1 MQNHLKATKRQ
12 RNKGKEMIAKD
23 DTTYANIVGNK
34 VVWIFTKND
43 IPEWNENDLHVVSIP
58 KKLLGKVK
66 VGTEYINDN
75 FVIKK
80 EIVTK
85 DDVLYG
91 VLGEN
96 NELLYSFTKEQREFY
111 NDDEKV
117 VIIPA
122 KEALEVCEGNIYDEN
137 AKSFLLDL
145 EHVRNLYM
153 KLANESYN
161 AVINIIMGE
170 DTPLSEMISW
180 ETQEKEAKAYLA
192 NNDVAQAPNIVIMA
206 TTQGRDISEFANKI
220 IEKAQKYRMASS
232 FLIGYRQKVIK
243 ALESASD
250 VTSLRNAKFDKDYV
264 LQHLQSMSAQAT
276 QG

>member
-43 IPEWNENDLHVVSIP
+43 MPEWNENDLHVVSIP

-66 VGTEYINDN
+66 VGTEYIND

-80 EIVTK
+80 EIATK
-85 DDVLYG
+85 DNVLYG

>member
-43 IPEWNENDLHVVSIP
+43 MPEWNENDLHVVSIP

-80 EIVTK
+80 EIATK

>member
-1 MQNHLKATKRQ
+1 
-12 RNKGKEMIAKD
+12 MIAKD

-43 IPEWNENDLHVVSIP
+43 MPEWNENDLHVVSIP
-58 KKLLGKVK
+58 KKLINKVK
-66 VGTEYINDN
+66 IGTEYINND

-80 EIVTK
+80 EIATK
-85 DDVLYG
+85 DNVLYG

-96 NELLYSFTKEQREFY
+96 NELLYSFTKEQKEFY

-117 VIIPA
+117 VVIPTNQSF
-122 KEALEVCEGNIYDEN
+122 EVCNGNIYDEN
-137 AKSFLLDL
+137 TESFVLDL
-145 EHVRNLYM
+145 EYVRNLYIN
-153 KLANESYN
+153 LANESYN

-170 DTPLSEMISW
+170 NTPLSEMISW

-243 ALESASD
+243 TLESASD
-250 VTSLRNAKFDKDYV
+250 VISLRNAKFDKDFA
-264 LQHLQSMSAQAT
+264 LQHLQSMSSTQAT

>member
-43 IPEWNENDLHVVSIP
+43 MPEWNENDLHVVSIP

-80 EIVTK
+80 EIATK
-85 DDVLYG
+85 DNVLYG

>member
-1 MQNHLKATKRQ
+1 
-12 RNKGKEMIAKD
+12 MIAKD

-43 IPEWNENDLHVVSIP
+43 MPEWNENDLHVVSIP

-80 EIVTK
+80 EIATK

-243 ALESASD
+243 DLESASD

>member
-1 MQNHLKATKRQ
+1 
-12 RNKGKEMIAKD
+12 MIAKD

-80 EIVTK
+80 EIATK